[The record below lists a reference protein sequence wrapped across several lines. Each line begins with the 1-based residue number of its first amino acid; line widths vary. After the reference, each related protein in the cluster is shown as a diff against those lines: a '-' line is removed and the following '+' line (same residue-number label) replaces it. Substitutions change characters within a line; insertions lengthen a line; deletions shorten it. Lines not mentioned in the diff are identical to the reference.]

1 MLAALPTGAMTMTRA
16 LVTAAAALALS
27 ALVLP
32 AGGASA
38 SSVAWVVSFNVPG
51 VAVNV
56 GAPAYWGPAWGAHR
70 RPVGPRPWVAPYVAP
85 FPVIAAPVAPV
96 IAVPFVGAY
105 ATPFAAPVG
114 MPWAAPFPVFV
125 PRVVAVPVARH
136 RHVVVAA
143 PALRPPMPRPVRY

>member
-16 LVTAAAALALS
+16 LVTAAALALS

-38 SSVAWVVSFNVPG
+38 SSVAWGVSFNVPG

-70 RPVGPRPWVAPYVAP
+70 RPVGLRPWVTPYVAP
-85 FPVIAAPVAPV
+85 FPVIAAPVV
-96 IAVPFVGAY
+96 AVPFVGAY
-105 ATPFAAPVG
+105 ATPFATPVG
-114 MPWAAPFPVFV
+114 VPWAAPFPVFV
-125 PRVVAVPVARH
+125 PRVVAVPVARQVY
-136 RHVVVAA
+136 RVVPA
-143 PALRPPMPRPVRY
+143 PVLRPPVPRPVRY

>member
-1 MLAALPTGAMTMTRA
+1 MTMTRA
-16 LVTAAAALALS
+16 LVTAAALALS

-85 FPVIAAPVAPV
+85 FPVMAAPVAPV
-96 IAVPFVGAY
+96 VAVPFLGAY

-114 MPWAAPFPVFV
+114 VPWAAPFPVFV

>member
-1 MLAALPTGAMTMTRA
+1 MTRA

-38 SSVAWVVSFNVPG
+38 SSVAWGVSFNVPG

-85 FPVIAAPVAPV
+85 FPVMAAPVAPV
-96 IAVPFVGAY
+96 VAVPFLGAY

-114 MPWAAPFPVFV
+114 VPWAAPFPVFV
-125 PRVVAVPVARH
+125 PRAVAVPVARH

-143 PALRPPMPRPVRY
+143 PALRPPMPRLVRY

>member
-16 LVTAAAALALS
+16 LVTAASLALS
-27 ALVLP
+27 ALMLP

-38 SSVAWVVSFNVPG
+38 SSVAWGVSFNVPG

-85 FPVIAAPVAPV
+85 FPVMAAPVV
-96 IAVPFVGAY
+96 AVPFVGAY

-114 MPWAAPFPVFV
+114 VPWAAPFPVFV
-125 PRVVAVPVARH
+125 PRVVAVPVARPVY
-136 RHVVVAA
+136 RVIPA
-143 PALRPPMPRPVRY
+143 PVLRGPVPRPVRY